1 MEDTHH
7 QTQTHQEKGPSG
19 SDSGGT
25 YPAGAAALTLGEEQ
39 RGTLQ
44 NRPGRGPILPGDQK
58 RVGVRVQ
65 SGTENHVSVGGA
77 AISSFQIFSAHHVG
91 A

>member
-7 QTQTHQEKGPSG
+7 LTLIHQEKGPSG

-25 YPAGAAALTLGEEQ
+25 YPAGAAALTFGEEQ

-44 NRPGRGPILPGDQK
+44 NRPRRGPILPGDQK
-58 RVGVRVQ
+58 KQHIESRVM
-65 SGTENHVSVGGA
+65 
-77 AISSFQIFSAHHVG
+77 
-91 A
+91 